1 VLSRAFSGYKD
12 IAVANQNLKVNKY
25 DANALAKVHTDLSR
39 HKRGDIVVYV
49 PIEAND
55 GIRMVRV
62 ESSSSSAGWKD
73 SLVNDSAIPFSDAL
87 ELFKQANQPASLE
100 ARRKLR
106 EALLPSDKDKKD
118 DKKDDGKILLF
129 RDSGSFG
136 LLPEYLEVGEGVTIG
151 SRSVGQS
158 INNLARLKQLQLKP
172 AEITAVVGFP
182 ETEQDLKTV
191 YGKDLPTA
199 DLDTW
204 KTDAAAIRKLS
215 DQHKFILIAS
225 AQLNAM
231 SSTRDVLTALEKSK
245 GIMWITAHANHC
257 QIRLPGGESV
267 NITPQD
273 IASLKLANNP
283 FVMIRSCNGNEA
295 GFAGA
300 FLKAGASGVWINE
313 GPIPARLVNS
323 EIGLFMDTLSADSH
337 VLEAVKKVKSQIGE
351 SRTGTGLHVEL
362 ERPAITEGHSDAGQ
376 R

>member
-12 IAVANQNLKVNKY
+12 IAVANQTLKVNKY

-39 HKRGDIVVYV
+39 YKRGDVVVYV
-49 PIEAND
+49 PIEASD

-73 SLVNDSAIPFSDAL
+73 SLVNNSGIPLSDAV
-87 ELFKQANQPASLE
+87 ELFKQANQPVSLE

-106 EALLPSDKDKKD
+106 EALLPSDK

-136 LLPEYLEVGEGVTIG
+136 LLPEYLEVNEGVTLG

-158 INNLARLKQLQLKP
+158 IDNLTRLKQLQLKP

-182 ETEQDLKTV
+182 ETEQDLKAV

-215 DQHKFILIAS
+215 DQHRFTLIGS
-225 AQLNAM
+225 RQLNAM
-231 SSTRDVLTALEKSK
+231 SSKRDVLTALEKSK
-245 GIMWITAHANHC
+245 GIMWITAHASHC

-283 FVMIRSCNGNEA
+283 FVMVRSCNGNEA
-295 GFAGA
+295 GFVGA
-300 FLKAGASGVWINE
+300 FLKAGASGVWVNE
-313 GPIPARLVNS
+313 GSIPAQLVS
-323 EIGLFMDTLSADSH
+323 REIGLFLDTLSADSH

-362 ERPAITEGHSDAGQ
+362 KRPLITGEHLNPVQ